1 MAPAPFDD
9 IQELLHA
16 SLRDA
21 VGELFAGYG
30 LPIEEV
36 PAAGPLI
43 GAGESIASAI
53 GYSHPTGS
61 GALTVIGAA
70 ALMRALLV
78 GIGVEEPTIS
88 DIQDAGGEL
97 NNMLLGRLNNK
108 CARYGL
114 QLKLGTPT
122 TLYGRDLHLIQARAP
137 SLTST
142 WTAYTAAGDRFYVR
156 LDTLAAEGH
165 TRQLQRF
172 TPTAVSGAAAEGD
185 ALFFDD

>member
-1 MAPAPFDD
+1 MEPAPFED

-16 SLRDA
+16 NLRDA
-21 VGELFAGYG
+21 VGELFACYG
-30 LPIEEV
+30 LPIAEV
-36 PAAGPLI
+36 HLAGPLL
-43 GAGESIASAI
+43 GAGESIASSI
-53 GYSHPTGS
+53 GYSHPGGS
-61 GALTVIGAA
+61 GALTVIGSA

-78 GIGVEEPTIS
+78 EVGVERPTIS

-97 NNMLLGRLNNK
+97 NNMLLGRLKNK

-122 TLYGRDLHLIQARAP
+122 TLYGRDLHLSQARAP

-142 WTAYTAAGDRFYVR
+142 WTAYTAAGDRFYMR

-165 TRQLQRF
+165 TRQLQRL
-172 TPTAVSGAAAEGD
+172 TPTEVSGGAAEGD